1 MVRIRQG
8 PYECPSGSEDRACN
22 ADGIESGS
30 SFAATEV
37 RIRQGPSFITTEPAQ
52 PSETSRYS
60 ITTIPM
66 IVPSVAT
73 RSWPL
78 TCVSGT
84 ISSLMTNSIAPAA
97 KPIA

>member
-37 RIRQGPSFITTEPAQ
+37 RIRQGPSG
-52 PSETSRYS
+52 SECLAAL
-60 ITTIPM
+60 I
-66 IVPSVAT
+66 
-73 RSWPL
+73 L
-78 TCVSGT
+78 H
-84 ISSLMTNSIAPAA
+84 SLLEDAW
-97 KPIA
+97 K